1 MLIIRLLSQQ
11 QNSASARN
19 GNLCNEKH
27 PRDSIFF
34 FLNLRQN
41 HQAMTM
47 SLSLPALILTLWH
60 IPCKV
65 PSQVPTELQK
75 LRGGVQWSPVSYCKI
90 TLRRFVQN
98 QKDRKLKP
106 DLLSLCVQLP
116 QSFYVPTELSILLF
130 PAFVS
135 LFSAMTYWKINCV
148 ILSLLLRSS
157 H

>member
-1 MLIIRLLSQQ
+1 MKWRHSIIIALLGCKTCILSPVKELVTEDCQIIIIKCIRREITNMLIIRLLSQQ

-98 QKDRKLKP
+98 
-106 DLLSLCVQLP
+106 
-116 QSFYVPTELSILLF
+116 
-130 PAFVS
+130 
-135 LFSAMTYWKINCV
+135 
-148 ILSLLLRSS
+148 
-157 H
+157 